1 MTTLSESFME
11 ILEIVSR
18 INQQIMHLLVFLK
31 TSLVQ
36 QMVKT
41 FPCVREKITSSFIFT
56 ITILANMKAHRLNMI
71 LFKIRMEI
79 IRPVASTICGT
90 PILPILKLLM
100 GQNIVIP
107 LT

>member
-1 MTTLSESFME
+1 ME
-11 ILEIVSR
+11 ILEHFFP
-18 INQQIMHLLVFLK
+18 INHQIMHLLVFLK

-36 QMVKT
+36 QAPKT
-41 FPCVREKITSSFIFT
+41 FPCVREKITSNFIFM
-56 ITILANMKAHRLNMI
+56 IMILVDMNLQRVNLV
-71 LFKIRMEI
+71 LFKIRMEMI
-79 IRPVASTICGT
+79 SPLPSTICGT